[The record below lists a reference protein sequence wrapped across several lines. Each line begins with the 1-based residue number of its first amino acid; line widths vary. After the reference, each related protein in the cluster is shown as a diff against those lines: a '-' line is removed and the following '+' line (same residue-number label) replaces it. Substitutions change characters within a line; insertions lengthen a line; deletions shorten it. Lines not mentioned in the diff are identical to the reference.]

1 MKLKFLRLPVLV
13 FLALFFCLL
22 PVLGKTWD
30 PNLTPVYLVD
40 SISDEFI
47 LDNVRW
53 GMKFNGKDFSTIYRR
68 TKIDYDQVEKI
79 YFCAEDFPPKFLASH
94 IYLAFIFKNRNAV
107 KTTDGKHKAR
117 GLVIS
122 VTNRLL
128 KGESAS
134 SLMKAFFPKRSK
146 QPWPLLFE
154 VGTLADRL
162 QKSLIVSG
170 RDVKMYPLNL
180 QPEMAKLVLKT
191 GIELSLVDRS
201 KDFYHLI
208 FNNCAVNAF
217 KILKE
222 ALGQEFFPDYWSV
235 KGKLVNRSIALP
247 KFNINYLNKR
257 KLSDRNERVYIA
269 HNARRVT
276 IPSDYGNLTYK
287 ISSMPGFARATPAV
301 LPFAIELQ
309 DYLELAKASKDLQ
322 RLVGLLG
329 ITHPD
334 CFKYINLKM
343 EVDTQTYDSSAAL
356 IEHAKKNPQ
365 KVNSYFIDAIKR
377 NRLERKPG
385 FKQLAKVYIDF
396 LKFEINHERNL
407 EAELQKTITYLEK
420 KANL

>member
-1 MKLKFLRLPVLV
+1 
-13 FLALFFCLL
+13 
-22 PVLGKTWD
+22 
-30 PNLTPVYLVD
+30 
-40 SISDEFI
+40 
-47 LDNVRW
+47 
-53 GMKFNGKDFSTIYRR
+53 
-68 TKIDYDQVEKI
+68 
-79 YFCAEDFPPKFLASH
+79 
-94 IYLAFIFKNRNAV
+94 
-107 KTTDGKHKAR
+107 
-117 GLVIS
+117 
-122 VTNRLL
+122 
-128 KGESAS
+128 
-134 SLMKAFFPKRSK
+134 
-146 QPWPLLFE
+146 
-154 VGTLADRL
+154 
-162 QKSLIVSG
+162 
-170 RDVKMYPLNL
+170 
-180 QPEMAKLVLKT
+180 MAKLVLKT